1 MAEHLV
7 QSAARGDPAAWNELV
22 ERYVDLVWSIARS
35 HSLTECDAADVT
47 QTTWLRLAEQLTHL
61 HEPGR
66 VGAWLATTARR
77 ESLRVIRDARR
88 SLPSGAVPELEV
100 AGHGQFPESRS
111 ADGPL
116 LASERDAELWRAF
129 RQLTPAC
136 QRLLRTLMAD
146 PAPSYAEVSVSMEM
160 PIGSIG
166 PTRARCLDRLRA
178 NLVALGPGGPLGPQ
192 VPSRDGR
199 DESTREVS

>member
-1 MAEHLV
+1 MAEQLV
-7 QSAARGDPAAWNELV
+7 QSAARGDPAAWNALV

-47 QTTWLRLAEQLTHL
+47 QTTWLRLAEQLTRL

-77 ESLRVIRDARR
+77 ESLRVIRDVRR
-88 SLPSGAVPELEV
+88 TLPSGAIPELAV
-100 AGHGQFPESRS
+100 AVHGQFPESRS
-111 ADGPL
+111 AEEPL

-178 NLVALGPGGPLGPQ
+178 NLLAVGPGGPLSPRSSSTGG
-192 VPSRDGR
+192 D
-199 DESTREVS
+199 DETAREVS